1 MSCVQVAAAGRG
13 RGGPLADPRPG
24 AAAHGAA
31 ALPAGRGGPL
41 RPARQEGR
49 PALRRARHHQQ
60 RQRRQRRRERDRH
73 PRQPDLIRAGGGG
86 AQPRRGQ
93 CVIRHKYN
101 I

>member
-1 MSCVQVAAAGRG
+1 MQVAAAGRG

-49 PALRRARHHQQ
+49 PALRRARHQ
-60 RQRRQRRRERDRH
+60 RRRQRRRERDRH

-86 AQPRRGQ
+86 ARPRRGQ

-101 I
+101 SCLDNP

>member
-1 MSCVQVAAAGRG
+1 MQVAAAGRG

-24 AAAHGAA
+24 AAAHVAA

-41 RPARQEGR
+41 RPAGQEGR
-49 PALRRARHHQQ
+49 PALRRARHHQR
-60 RQRRQRRRERDRH
+60 RQRQRRRERDRH

>member
-1 MSCVQVAAAGRG
+1 MQVAAAGRG

-41 RPARQEGR
+41 RPAGQERR

-86 AQPRRGQ
+86 ARPRRGQ